1 MISNGQSFIGDK
13 KTRNTEPWM
22 WRLLG
27 QNQDR
32 GSI

>member
-1 MISNGQSFIGDK
+1 MLSNGQSFNGEQV
-13 KTRNTEPWM
+13 RNTEPWP
-22 WRLLG
+22 WRLQR